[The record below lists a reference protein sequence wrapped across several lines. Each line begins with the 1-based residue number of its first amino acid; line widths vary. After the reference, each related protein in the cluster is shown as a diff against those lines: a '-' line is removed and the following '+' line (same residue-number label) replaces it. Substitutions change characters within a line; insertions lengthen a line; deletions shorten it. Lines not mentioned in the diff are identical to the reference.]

1 MAGLI
6 KPLNSVYDQFRRLPG
21 VGNKSALRL
30 AYHIIDMPEEEV
42 RRLAET
48 LLQAKREIRFCKE
61 CFNLTDSDV
70 CEICADTERD
80 HSMICVVEQPQ
91 DAMAMERSH
100 GYTGV
105 YHVLHG
111 CLSPLDGIGPENLR
125 IKELL
130 FRLEKEDVKEVILAT
145 NSNVEGEATASYLAQ
160 LLRHQPV
167 MVSRIA
173 RGLPMGG
180 DLEYADEVTLAKAL
194 ENRTPIQRIREI
206 QFVLGNDSF
215 MSMNCR
221 TC

>member
-70 CEICADTERD
+70 CEICADTKRD

-145 NSNVEGEATASYLAQ
+145 NSNVEGEATASYLVQ
-160 LLRHQPV
+160 LLRYQPV

-194 ENRTPIQRIREI
+194 ENRTPIKE
-206 QFVLGNDSF
+206 
-215 MSMNCR
+215 
-221 TC
+221 

>member
-70 CEICADTERD
+70 CEICADTGRD

-160 LLRHQPV
+160 LLRPQSV
-167 MVSRIA
+167 IVSRIA

-194 ENRTPIQRIREI
+194 ENRTPIKE
-206 QFVLGNDSF
+206 
-215 MSMNCR
+215 
-221 TC
+221 

>member
-30 AYHIIDMPEEEV
+30 AYHIIDMPEEEL

-194 ENRTPIQRIREI
+194 ENRTPIQE
-206 QFVLGNDSF
+206 
-215 MSMNCR
+215 
-221 TC
+221 

>member
-30 AYHIIDMPEEEV
+30 AYHIIDMPEDEV

-145 NSNVEGEATASYLAQ
+145 NSNVEGEATASYLAR
-160 LLRHQPV
+160 LLRPQSV
-167 MVSRIA
+167 IVSRIA

-194 ENRTPIQRIREI
+194 ENRTLFKE
-206 QFVLGNDSF
+206 
-215 MSMNCR
+215 
-221 TC
+221 

>member
-6 KPLNSVYDQFRRLPG
+6 KPLNNIYEQFRRLPG

-30 AYHIIDMPEEEV
+30 AYHIIDMPEADV
-42 RRLAET
+42 QRLAET
-48 LLQAKREIRFCKE
+48 LVQAKRDIRLCKE

-70 CEICADTERD
+70 CSICRDEKRD
-80 HSMICVVEQPQ
+80 HSTICVVEQPQ
-91 DAMAMERSH
+91 DAVAMERSH

-111 CLSPLDGIGPENLR
+111 CLSPLDGIGPEELR

-130 FRLEKEDVKEVILAT
+130 FRLGKDDVKEVILAT

-160 LLRHQPV
+160 LLRNQPV
-167 MVSRIA
+167 IVSRIA

-194 ENRTPIQRIREI
+194 ENRIRMTE
-206 QFVLGNDSF
+206 
-215 MSMNCR
+215 
-221 TC
+221 

>member
-6 KPLNSVYDQFRRLPG
+6 KPLNNIYEQFRRLPG

-30 AYHIIDMPEEEV
+30 AYHIIDMPEADV
-42 RRLAET
+42 QRLAET
-48 LLQAKREIRFCKE
+48 LLQAKRDIRLCKE

-70 CEICADTERD
+70 CSICRDEKRD
-80 HSMICVVEQPQ
+80 HSTICVVEQPQ
-91 DAMAMERSH
+91 DAVAMERSH

-111 CLSPLDGIGPENLR
+111 CLSPLDGIGPEELR

-130 FRLEKEDVKEVILAT
+130 FRLGKDDVKEVILAT

-160 LLRHQPV
+160 LLRNQPV
-167 MVSRIA
+167 IVSRIA

-194 ENRTPIQRIREI
+194 ENRIRI
-206 QFVLGNDSF
+206 
-215 MSMNCR
+215 
-221 TC
+221 TK

>member
-70 CEICADTERD
+70 CEICADTGRD

-160 LLRHQPV
+160 LLRYQPV

-180 DLEYADEVTLAKAL
+180 DLEDADEVTLAKAL
-194 ENRTPIQRIREI
+194 ENRTPIKE
-206 QFVLGNDSF
+206 
-215 MSMNCR
+215 
-221 TC
+221 